1 MNGNDVT
8 CNTSCKL
15 KGASWLES
23 GAVGNHIRRAL
34 ARLNRVQA
42 GIRSHHWNQTVIGG
56 IGTKSAQQKV
66 NVMRIGYA
74 RPFSFQIGRRPET
87 KVSSVRHGV
96 TEITLSDGR
105 LVRATLHV
113 KSVKVDP
120 TKPGA
125 IDVSYNVIA
134 EVMAAPD
141 TPICDVHETIQWIVS
156 RSEMAPSSLTTV
168 FSPAAICRDAGRRV
182 QGDHG
187 PARFDFLLCDGVAS
201 QEVPLF
207 GIDLQIAPWRKV
219 QRP

>member
-1 MNGNDVT
+1 VG
-8 CNTSCKL
+8 
-15 KGASWLES
+15 GA
-23 GAVGNHIRRAL
+23 R
-34 ARLNRVQA
+34 
-42 GIRSHHWNQTVIGG
+42 IRSHRWNQTVIGG

-66 NVMRIGYA
+66 DVMRIGYA

-141 TPICDVHETIQWIVS
+141 TPICDVHETIQ
-156 RSEMAPSSLTTV
+156 
-168 FSPAAICRDAGRRV
+168 
-182 QGDHG
+182 
-187 PARFDFLLCDGVAS
+187 
-201 QEVPLF
+201 
-207 GIDLQIAPWRKV
+207 
-219 QRP
+219 